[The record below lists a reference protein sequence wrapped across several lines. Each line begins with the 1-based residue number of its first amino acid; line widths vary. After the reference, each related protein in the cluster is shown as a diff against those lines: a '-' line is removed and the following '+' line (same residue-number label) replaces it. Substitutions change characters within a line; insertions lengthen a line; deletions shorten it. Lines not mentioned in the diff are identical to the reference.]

1 MLNFP
6 YIYYAYLRGASIP
19 LHAQKQGGS
28 TRALWHT
35 DQGDSADL
43 PGGHRHREALETG
56 GKLPAQ
62 KRALSARRRSRVL
75 RSAMVRLDHSSRR
88 AGLSRGLA
96 DHAQRR
102 TSRTSY
108 ALPDRDIPVGE
119 PLPPR
124 AGRILRRGSTAAW
137 RSLSQRQMRG
147 LSVGAAKVF
156 SRAD

>member
-1 MLNFP
+1 MLYFP
-6 YIYYAYLRGASIP
+6 YIYYAYLRGARLS
-19 LHAQKQGGS
+19 LHAQEQNGPD
-28 TRALWHT
+28 RALWHT
-35 DQGDSADL
+35 DQGDSSDL
-43 PGGHRHREALETG
+43 PGGHCYREALETR

-62 KRALSARRRSRVL
+62 KRALSARRRPRLL

-108 ALPDRDIPVGE
+108 ALPDRRIPIGE
-119 PLPPR
+119 PISARP
-124 AGRILRRGSTAAW
+124 GRILRRGSTAAW

-147 LSVGAAKVF
+147 LSVGAAKIF